1 MENRVRDLEQIQER
15 DGDDRGR
22 RLGALLMAALAL
34 VGLTFAIGVVVGRA
48 AEPTQTAP
56 ATEDPLA
63 KLERVQG
70 TSAAAAPAAA
80 RRIDV
85 KASDMSF
92 PSTLTEAE
100 ERPEVLAALAA
111 AAAEE
116 AALNHGTEP
125 RPEEAIGRAAMVVP
139 AVVAP
144 SEQVEVSTEE
154 LVASVPAAVAAGSA
168 GRSLP
173 KAIRHDSMVASALRG
188 DEADATADAPQ
199 GYDGELTLQVIS
211 YDRPEPAR
219 AFAAGLRDKGHEAF
233 VTAAQVEDRGT
244 FYRVRIGPFKSRE
257 QADKYRRKFE
267 QEEHMNTFVVRRKE
281 KITSASRRTKPHC
294 MSSRSRRQVPRERCA
309 VQSRQPPAFRVS
321 ATCTTC
327 RARSCGPSTRKASP
341 RSS

>member
-22 RLGALLMAALAL
+22 RIGALLMAALAL

-48 AEPTQTAP
+48 AEPTETAAP
-56 ATEDPLA
+56 TEDPLA
-63 KLERVQG
+63 KLERAQG
-70 TSAAAAPAAA
+70 ASAAAPKPAAKHA
-80 RRIDV
+80 AVR
-85 KASDMSF
+85 ASDMTF
-92 PSTLTEAE
+92 PGTLTETE

-116 AALNHGTEP
+116 AALGRGAES
-125 RPEEAIGRAAMVVP
+125 EEAAPIPTVSQIIVPPPAEAEAA
-139 AVVAP
+139 
-144 SEQVEVSTEE
+144 EVSAED

-173 KAIRHDSMVASALRG
+173 KAIRHDSLVASALRV
-188 DEADATADAPQ
+188 DSADDTADAPQ
-199 GYDGELTLQVIS
+199 GYDGELTLQIIS

-233 VTAAQVEDRGT
+233 VQAAEVEERGT

-281 KITSASRRTKPHC
+281 
-294 MSSRSRRQVPRERCA
+294 E
-309 VQSRQPPAFRVS
+309 
-321 ATCTTC
+321 
-327 RARSCGPSTRKASP
+327 G
-341 RSS
+341 

>member
-22 RLGALLMAALAL
+22 RIGALLMAALAL

-48 AEPTQTAP
+48 AEPEEAVQP
-56 ATEDPLA
+56 TEDPLA

-70 TSAAAAPAAA
+70 AAAAPIAAA
-80 RRIDV
+80 KPLNV

-92 PSTLTEAE
+92 PSTLTETE
-100 ERPEVLAALAA
+100 ERPEVLAAIAA

-116 AALNHGTEP
+116 AALNPTAALAEDAAP
-125 RPEEAIGRAAMVVP
+125 IPTVAPIVVPQPEELP
-139 AVVAP
+139 A
-144 SEQVEVSTEE
+144 EVSTEE

-168 GRSLP
+168 GRTLP
-173 KAIRHDSMVASALRG
+173 KAIRHDSLVASALRSG
-188 DEADATADAPQ
+188 EADDTADAPQ

-233 VTAAQVEDRGT
+233 VQAAEVEERGT

-257 QADKYRRKFE
+257 QAEKYRQKFE

-281 KITSASRRTKPHC
+281 
-294 MSSRSRRQVPRERCA
+294 E
-309 VQSRQPPAFRVS
+309 
-321 ATCTTC
+321 
-327 RARSCGPSTRKASP
+327 G
-341 RSS
+341 

>member
-15 DGDDRGR
+15 DGEDRGR
-22 RLGALLMAALAL
+22 RIGALLMAALAL

-48 AEPTQTAP
+48 AEPTETAVP
-56 ATEDPLA
+56 TEDPLA

-70 TSAAAAPAAA
+70 VAAAAPVAAA
-80 RRIDV
+80 KRVDV

-100 ERPEVLAALAA
+100 DRPEVLAALAA

-116 AALNHGTEP
+116 AALNRGAQP
-125 RPEEAIGRAAMVVP
+125 VDDGAP
-139 AVVAP
+139 APTVAP
-144 SEQVEVSTEE
+144 IVFPPAAEAEVSTEE

-173 KAIRHDSMVASALRG
+173 KAIRHDSMVASALRSH
-188 DEADATADAPQ
+188 EADATADAPH

-233 VTAAQVEDRGT
+233 VTAAEVEERGT
-244 FYRVRIGPFKSRE
+244 FYRVRIGPFKTRE
-257 QADKYRRKFE
+257 QADKYRHKFE

-281 KITSASRRTKPHC
+281 DDK
-294 MSSRSRRQVPRERCA
+294 
-309 VQSRQPPAFRVS
+309 
-321 ATCTTC
+321 
-327 RARSCGPSTRKASP
+327 
-341 RSS
+341 

>member
-22 RLGALLMAALAL
+22 RIGALLMAALAL

-48 AEPTQTAP
+48 AEPTETAQP
-56 ATEDPLA
+56 TEDPLA

-70 TSAAAAPAAA
+70 AIGAAPKPAAKQA
-80 RRIDV
+80 DV
-85 KASDMSF
+85 KASDMTF
-92 PSTLTEAE
+92 PSTLTETE

-116 AALNHGTEP
+116 AALVQGAA
-125 RPEEAIGRAAMVVP
+125 PEEAAPVP
-139 AVVAP
+139 TVAP
-144 SEQVEVSTEE
+144 IVPPPVDPETTEVSTEE

-168 GRSLP
+168 GRTLP
-173 KAIRHDSMVASALRG
+173 KAIRHDSLVASALRA
-188 DEADATADAPQ
+188 ENADDTADAPQ

-233 VTAAQVEDRGT
+233 VQAAEVEERGT
-244 FYRVRIGPFKSRE
+244 FYRVRIGPFKTRE
-257 QADKYRRKFE
+257 AADKYRRKFE

-281 KITSASRRTKPHC
+281 
-294 MSSRSRRQVPRERCA
+294 E
-309 VQSRQPPAFRVS
+309 
-321 ATCTTC
+321 
-327 RARSCGPSTRKASP
+327 G
-341 RSS
+341 

>member
-22 RLGALLMAALAL
+22 RIGALLMAALAL

-48 AEPTQTAP
+48 AEPTEGTV

-70 TSAAAAPAAA
+70 VAAAAPAAA
-80 RRIDV
+80 AKRIDV

-100 ERPEVLAALAA
+100 DRPEVLAAIAA

-116 AALNHGTEP
+116 AALNHGAEP
-125 RPEEAIGRAAMVVP
+125 SHEGAPVPTVAPIVVP
-139 AVVAP
+139 SVAQAAVP
-144 SEQVEVSTEE
+144 EVSTEE

-173 KAIRHDSMVASALRG
+173 KAIRHDSLVASALRN
-188 DEADATADAPQ
+188 DEPDATADAPH

-233 VTAAQVEDRGT
+233 VTAAEVEERGT
-244 FYRVRIGPFKSRE
+244 FYRVRIGPFKTRE

-267 QEEHMNTFVVRRKE
+267 QEEHMNTFVVRRKDE
-281 KITSASRRTKPHC
+281 
-294 MSSRSRRQVPRERCA
+294 
-309 VQSRQPPAFRVS
+309 
-321 ATCTTC
+321 
-327 RARSCGPSTRKASP
+327 G
-341 RSS
+341 

>member
-15 DGDDRGR
+15 DGDERGR
-22 RLGALLMAALAL
+22 RIGALLMAALAL

-48 AEPTQTAP
+48 AEPAEPEQ

-70 TSAAAAPAAA
+70 TAAAEPAAAAKPIA
-80 RRIDV
+80 V

-100 ERPEVLAALAA
+100 ERPEVLAALKA

-116 AALNHGTEP
+116 AALEGEDPVTQAQAA
-125 RPEEAIGRAAMVVP
+125 RTAAIIP
-139 AVVAP
+139 P
-144 SEQVEVSTEE
+144 SVEQELDEEVSTEE
-154 LVASVPAAVAAGSA
+154 LVAAVPAAVAAGAA

-173 KAIRHDSMVASALRG
+173 RAIRTDSLVATALRNS
-188 DEADATADAPQ
+188 DESSTPEAAH

-233 VTAAQVEDRGT
+233 VTAAEVEDRGT

-257 QADKYRRKFE
+257 QAERYRRKFE

-281 KITSASRRTKPHC
+281 
-294 MSSRSRRQVPRERCA
+294 E
-309 VQSRQPPAFRVS
+309 
-321 ATCTTC
+321 
-327 RARSCGPSTRKASP
+327 G
-341 RSS
+341 

>member
-22 RLGALLMAALAL
+22 RIGALLMAALAL

-48 AEPTQTAP
+48 AEPPDAAAP
-56 ATEDPLA
+56 TEDPLA

-70 TSAAAAPAAA
+70 VAAGAPLAAAK
-80 RRIDV
+80 RIDV

-92 PSTLTEAE
+92 PSTLSEAE
-100 ERPEVLAALAA
+100 DRPEVLAALAA

-116 AALNHGTEP
+116 AALSAQPAEQAGAP
-125 RPEEAIGRAAMVVP
+125 VP
-139 AVVAP
+139 TVAP
-144 SEQVEVSTEE
+144 IIVPSIADAQPMVSAED
-154 LVASVPAAVAAGSA
+154 LVANVPAAVAAGSA

-173 KAIRHDSMVASALRG
+173 KAIRNDSLVASALRR
-188 DEADATADAPQ
+188 DEANATADAPH

-233 VTAAQVEDRGT
+233 VTAAEVEERGT

-257 QADKYRRKFE
+257 QADRYRRKFE
-267 QEEHMNTFVVRRKE
+267 QEEHMNTFVVRRKDE
-281 KITSASRRTKPHC
+281 
-294 MSSRSRRQVPRERCA
+294 
-309 VQSRQPPAFRVS
+309 
-321 ATCTTC
+321 
-327 RARSCGPSTRKASP
+327 G
-341 RSS
+341 

>member
-15 DGDDRGR
+15 EGDDRGR
-22 RLGALLMAALAL
+22 RIGALLMAALAL

-48 AEPTQTAP
+48 AEPAEPAAP
-56 ATEDPLA
+56 TEDPLA

-70 TSAAAAPAAA
+70 ASAAAPAPAK
-80 RRIDV
+80 RIDV
-85 KASDMSF
+85 RASDLSF

-116 AALNHGTEP
+116 AALNRGAQ
-125 RPEEAIGRAAMVVP
+125 PEVAEAVAIVVP
-139 AVVAP
+139 AVVPP
-144 SEQVEVSTEE
+144 SEEAAEVSTEE

-173 KAIRHDSMVASALRG
+173 KAVRHDSLVASALRNEDG
-188 DEADATADAPQ
+188 DATADAPT

-233 VTAAQVEDRGT
+233 VTSAEVDDRGT
-244 FYRVRIGPFKSRE
+244 FYRVRIGPFKTR
-257 QADKYRRKFE
+257 QAAELYRRKFE

-281 KITSASRRTKPHC
+281 
-294 MSSRSRRQVPRERCA
+294 E
-309 VQSRQPPAFRVS
+309 
-321 ATCTTC
+321 
-327 RARSCGPSTRKASP
+327 G
-341 RSS
+341 

>member
-22 RLGALLMAALAL
+22 RIGALLMAALAL

-48 AEPTQTAP
+48 AEPTETVAP
-56 ATEDPLA
+56 TEDPLA

-70 TSAAAAPAAA
+70 VAAAAPVAAA
-80 RRIDV
+80 KRVDV
-85 KASDMSF
+85 KASDLSF
-92 PSTLTEAE
+92 PSTLSEAE

-116 AALNHGTEP
+116 AALNQGAQPVDDSTP
-125 RPEEAIGRAAMVVP
+125 VP
-139 AVVAP
+139 TVAP
-144 SEQVEVSTEE
+144 IVFPPAAAADPDVSTEE

-173 KAIRHDSMVASALRG
+173 RAIRHDSMVASALRS
-188 DEADATADAPQ
+188 DEADATADAPH

-233 VTAAQVEDRGT
+233 VTAAEVEERGT
-244 FYRVRIGPFKSRE
+244 FYRVRIGPFKTRE
-257 QADKYRRKFE
+257 QADKYRHKFE

-281 KITSASRRTKPHC
+281 DDK
-294 MSSRSRRQVPRERCA
+294 
-309 VQSRQPPAFRVS
+309 
-321 ATCTTC
+321 
-327 RARSCGPSTRKASP
+327 
-341 RSS
+341 

>member
-22 RLGALLMAALAL
+22 RIGSLLMAALAL

-48 AEPTQTAP
+48 AEPEDGARP

-70 TSAAAAPAAA
+70 KAASAGAAPE
-80 RRIDV
+80 RRVEV
-85 KASDMSF
+85 KASELSF

-116 AALNHGTEP
+116 AALTGAAPEP
-125 RPEEAIGRAAMVVP
+125 SDPGAAP
-139 AVVAP
+139 GPAP
-144 SEQVEVSTEE
+144 SVAQVAALEADAPGEVSTEQ

-188 DEADATADAPQ
+188 GDDATAAAPQ

-219 AFAAGLRDKGHEAF
+219 AFAAGLREKGHEAF
-233 VTAAQVEDRGT
+233 VQSAKVEDRGT

-257 QADKYRRKFE
+257 QAERYRRKFE

-281 KITSASRRTKPHC
+281 
-294 MSSRSRRQVPRERCA
+294 
-309 VQSRQPPAFRVS
+309 
-321 ATCTTC
+321 
-327 RARSCGPSTRKASP
+327 G
-341 RSS
+341 

>member
-48 AEPTQTAP
+48 AEPTETAP
-56 ATEDPLA
+56 TTEDPLA
-63 KLERVQG
+63 KLDRVQG
-70 TSAAAAPAAA
+70 TSAAAPAAA
-80 RRIDV
+80 RRVDV

-116 AALNHGTEP
+116 AALNHGREP
-125 RPEEAIGRAAMVVP
+125 RADEAVERAAMVVP

-154 LVASVPAAVAAGSA
+154 LVANVPAAVAAGSA

-281 KITSASRRTKPHC
+281 
-294 MSSRSRRQVPRERCA
+294 E
-309 VQSRQPPAFRVS
+309 
-321 ATCTTC
+321 
-327 RARSCGPSTRKASP
+327 G
-341 RSS
+341 

>member
-22 RLGALLMAALAL
+22 RIGALLMAALAL

-48 AEPTQTAP
+48 AEPTETAQP
-56 ATEDPLA
+56 TEDPLA

-70 TSAAAAPAAA
+70 ASGAAPKLAA
-80 RRIDV
+80 RQADV
-85 KASDMSF
+85 KASDMTF
-92 PSTLTEAE
+92 PSTLTETE

-116 AALNHGTEP
+116 AALVQGAA
-125 RPEEAIGRAAMVVP
+125 PEEEAPVP
-139 AVVAP
+139 TVAP
-144 SEQVEVSTEE
+144 IVPPPVDPETTEVSTEE

-168 GRSLP
+168 GRTLP
-173 KAIRHDSMVASALRG
+173 QAIRHDSLVASALRA
-188 DEADATADAPQ
+188 ENADDTADAPQ

-233 VTAAQVEDRGT
+233 VQAAEVEERGT
-244 FYRVRIGPFKSRE
+244 FYRVRIGPFKTRE
-257 QADKYRRKFE
+257 AADKYRRKFE

-281 KITSASRRTKPHC
+281 
-294 MSSRSRRQVPRERCA
+294 E
-309 VQSRQPPAFRVS
+309 
-321 ATCTTC
+321 
-327 RARSCGPSTRKASP
+327 G
-341 RSS
+341 

>member
-15 DGDDRGR
+15 DGDDRSR
-22 RLGALLMAALAL
+22 RIGALLMAALAL

-48 AEPTQTAP
+48 AEPTEELQ

-70 TSAAAAPAAA
+70 TTTAAPAAA
-80 RRIDV
+80 AKPIRV

-92 PSTLTEAE
+92 PATLTETE
-100 ERPEVLAALAA
+100 ERPEVIAALAA

-116 AALNHGTEP
+116 AALNP
-125 RPEEAIGRAAMVVP
+125 SAQPEGDAPVPQVAAIVVP
-139 AVVAP
+139 PAT
-144 SEQVEVSTEE
+144 EEIDEEVSTEA
-154 LVASVPAAVAAGSA
+154 LVAAVPAAVAAGAA

-173 KAIRHDSMVASALRG
+173 RAIRNDSMVASALRND
-188 DEADATADAPQ
+188 DEDSDTPEAAH
-199 GYDGELTLQVIS
+199 GYDGDLTLQVIS

-233 VTAAQVEDRGT
+233 VTAAEVEDRGT

-257 QADKYRRKFE
+257 AADKYRRKFE

-281 KITSASRRTKPHC
+281 
-294 MSSRSRRQVPRERCA
+294 E
-309 VQSRQPPAFRVS
+309 
-321 ATCTTC
+321 
-327 RARSCGPSTRKASP
+327 G
-341 RSS
+341 

>member
-48 AEPTQTAP
+48 AEPTETAP

-70 TSAAAAPAAA
+70 TTAAAAPTAAK
-80 RRIDV
+80 RVDV

-116 AALNHGTEP
+116 AALNHGREP
-125 RPEEAIGRAAMVVP
+125 QVEADAVEHAAMVVP

-144 SEQVEVSTEE
+144 AENVEVSTEE

-173 KAIRHDSMVASALRG
+173 KAIRHDSMVASG
-188 DEADATADAPQ
+188 D
-199 GYDGELTLQVIS
+199 
-211 YDRPEPAR
+211 R
-219 AFAAGLRDKGHEAF
+219 
-233 VTAAQVEDRGT
+233 
-244 FYRVRIGPFKSRE
+244 KS
-257 QADKYRRKFE
+257 
-267 QEEHMNTFVVRRKE
+267 VV
-281 KITSASRRTKPHC
+281 
-294 MSSRSRRQVPRERCA
+294 
-309 VQSRQPPAFRVS
+309 
-321 ATCTTC
+321 
-327 RARSCGPSTRKASP
+327 
-341 RSS
+341 

>member
-22 RLGALLMAALAL
+22 RIGALLMAALAL

-48 AEPTQTAP
+48 AEPTETARP
-56 ATEDPLA
+56 TEDPLA
-63 KLERVQG
+63 KLERAQG
-70 TSAAAAPAAA
+70 GSASAPKAAAKQAH
-80 RRIDV
+80 V
-85 KASDMSF
+85 KASDMTF
-92 PSTLTEAE
+92 PATLTETE

-116 AALNHGTEP
+116 AALGQGAGS
-125 RPEEAIGRAAMVVP
+125 EEGAAPIPTVAQIIVP
-139 AVVAP
+139 PPVEAEAA
-144 SEQVEVSTEE
+144 EVSAED

-173 KAIRHDSMVASALRG
+173 KAIRHDSLVASALRT
-188 DEADATADAPQ
+188 ENADDTADAPQ
-199 GYDGELTLQVIS
+199 GYDGDLTLQVIS

-233 VTAAQVEDRGT
+233 VQAAEVEERGT

-281 KITSASRRTKPHC
+281 
-294 MSSRSRRQVPRERCA
+294 E
-309 VQSRQPPAFRVS
+309 
-321 ATCTTC
+321 
-327 RARSCGPSTRKASP
+327 G
-341 RSS
+341 

>member
-15 DGDDRGR
+15 EGDDRAR

-48 AEPTQTAP
+48 AEPTEAAAP
-56 ATEDPLA
+56 AEDPLA

-70 TSAAAAPAAA
+70 APAVAAAQAK
-80 RRIDV
+80 RIDV
-85 KASDMSF
+85 KASDLSF

-116 AALNHGTEP
+116 AALSRGAQPGEGLAIA
-125 RPEEAIGRAAMVVP
+125 EAPAIVVP
-139 AVVAP
+139 AVVP
-144 SEQVEVSTEE
+144 PREEGDEVSTEE

-173 KAIRHDSMVASALRG
+173 KAIRHDALVASALRNDG
-188 DEADATADAPQ
+188 ADGAADAPT

-233 VTAAQVEDRGT
+233 VTTAEVDDRGT
-244 FYRVRIGPFKSRE
+244 FYRVRIGPFKTRE
-257 QADKYRRKFE
+257 AADRYRRKFE

-281 KITSASRRTKPHC
+281 
-294 MSSRSRRQVPRERCA
+294 E
-309 VQSRQPPAFRVS
+309 
-321 ATCTTC
+321 
-327 RARSCGPSTRKASP
+327 
-341 RSS
+341 

>member
-15 DGDDRGR
+15 EGDERGR

-48 AEPTQTAP
+48 AEPTEAAAP
-56 ATEDPLA
+56 AEDPLA

-70 TSAAAAPAAA
+70 APAAA
-80 RRIDV
+80 SAQAKRIDV
-85 KASDMSF
+85 KASDLSF

-116 AALNHGTEP
+116 AALNHGAQPGEEP
-125 RPEEAIGRAAMVVP
+125 AIAEAPAIVVP
-139 AVVAP
+139 AVVP
-144 SEQVEVSTEE
+144 PRGEGDEVSTEE

-173 KAIRHDSMVASALRG
+173 KAIRHDSLVASALRNE
-188 DEADATADAPQ
+188 DDADSTADAPT

-233 VTAAQVEDRGT
+233 VTTAEVDDRGT
-244 FYRVRIGPFKSRE
+244 FYRVRIGPFKTRE
-257 QADKYRRKFE
+257 AADRYRRKFE

-281 KITSASRRTKPHC
+281 
-294 MSSRSRRQVPRERCA
+294 EE
-309 VQSRQPPAFRVS
+309 
-321 ATCTTC
+321 
-327 RARSCGPSTRKASP
+327 
-341 RSS
+341 